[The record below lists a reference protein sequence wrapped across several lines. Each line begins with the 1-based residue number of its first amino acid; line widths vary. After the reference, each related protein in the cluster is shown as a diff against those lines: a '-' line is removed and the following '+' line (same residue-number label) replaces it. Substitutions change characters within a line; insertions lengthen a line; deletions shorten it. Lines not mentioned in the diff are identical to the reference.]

1 MGTQL
6 TTQLLKRFIPLDSLK
21 RQNLDA
27 LFRKTQISALDQG
40 RIILK
45 QGDSDDQRLIYLVS
59 GSVVLTAAD
68 GSAEVIEHNSDAAR
82 RPISEALPRQH
93 TVTAAT
99 PVEYI
104 SLDADLL
111 DVMLT
116 WDQTGTYEVSDLG
129 TIDGG
134 FSKDQWMIVLLQT
147 RAFQKIPPSNI
158 QAIFMRMQQIVYS
171 AGDIIIHQGDEGDFF
186 YVLTAGQCAV
196 TRETPLNRDGIR
208 LAELNVGDTFGE
220 EALISSNKRNAT
232 VSMLTEGSVMRLSK
246 DDFHDLLKE
255 PTIDKVDYKGAHE
268 IVSEGGQWLDV
279 RLPSEFSESHE
290 SEAINIPLYFIRL
303 KLSTLDP
310 ETRYVVYCDTGRRSS
325 AATFILSEKGFNACV
340 LEDGIKNAE
349 K

>member
-6 TTQLLKRFIPLDSLK
+6 TTQLLKRFTPLDSLK

-27 LFRKTQISALDQG
+27 LSRKTQITAVDEG

-45 QGDSDDQRLIYLVS
+45 QGDTDQRLIYLVS
-59 GSVVLTAAD
+59 GTVMLTAAD
-68 GSAEVIEHNSDAAR
+68 GTNHVIEHNTDAAR
-82 RPISEALPRQH
+82 KPISEALPRQH

-99 PVEYI
+99 AVEYI

-129 TIDGG
+129 LIDEEP
-134 FSKDQWMIVLLQT
+134 SKDQWMTVLLQT

-158 QAIFMRMQQIVYS
+158 QAIFMRMQQITYS
-171 AGDIIIHQGDEGDFF
+171 AGDVIIRQGDEGDFF
-186 YVLTAGQCAV
+186 YVITAGQCAV

-208 LAELNVGDTFGE
+208 LAELAMGDTFGE

-232 VSMLTEGSVMRLSK
+232 VSMLTDGSVMRLSK
-246 DDFHDLLKE
+246 TDFHDLLKE
-255 PTIDKVDYKGAHE
+255 PTIDKVDYKEAQD
-268 IVSEGGQWLDV
+268 IVADGGQWLDV
-279 RLPSEFSESHE
+279 RLPSEFTDSHE

-303 KLSTLDP
+303 KLNTLDP
-310 ETRYVVYCDTGRRSS
+310 DTRYVVYCDTGRRSS

-340 LEDGIKNAE
+340 LEDGIKSANS
-349 K
+349 